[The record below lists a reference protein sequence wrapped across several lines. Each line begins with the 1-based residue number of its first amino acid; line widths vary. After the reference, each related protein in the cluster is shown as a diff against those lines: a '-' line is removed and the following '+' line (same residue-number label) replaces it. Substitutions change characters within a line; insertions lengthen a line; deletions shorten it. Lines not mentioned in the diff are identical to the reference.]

1 MKSLNMRIE
10 NKAKPSRCNV
20 RAFLSASV
28 ITAMMIAYG
37 VSAGTFYARTNL
49 VSDVPGLA
57 TYHDTNLMGAW
68 GITRSSGSPWW
79 VNSTLGGVSLVF
91 NGAGQPFPTNSP
103 LKVAIPPVPAVAS
116 GIVFNG
122 GGGFNVASNASAS
135 FIFVTLNGS
144 ISGWSGAQANKALAV
159 LKVSS
164 PGASYFGVTI
174 APLHGTNA
182 LYVANYS
189 ENRVDVFDQNY
200 NPVTLPAGA
209 FTDDDVPAGLKV
221 FNVQLISGNLLYV
234 TYAPTNVFG
243 NTIVPAPG
251 AGFVS
256 VYSTDGISLGHLRHG
271 PWMNAPWGVT
281 LAPGGKKH
289 HGKGKGD
296 DSDTVLVGMFGDGNI
311 ASFDAERGNFHGL
324 LQNPDGSPLAMGKGL
339 WGIGF
344 GNGANAGPTNELYF
358 ATDLVT
364 TNSYHGL
371 FGALTPVHGGE
382 DEGENDDTQAN
393 EDY

>member
-1 MKSLNMRIE
+1 MKSSNMRIE
-10 NKAKPSRCNV
+10 NETKPSRCNV
-20 RAFLSASV
+20 RAFLSVSV
-28 ITAMMIAYG
+28 ITAVMITSGA
-37 VSAGTFYARTNL
+37 SAATFYARTNL

-57 TYHDTNLMGAW
+57 TYTDTNLMGAW

-91 NGAGQPFPTNSP
+91 NGAGQPFPTNNP

-122 GGGFNVASNASAS
+122 GGGFNVASNASAV

-144 ISGWSGAQANKALAV
+144 ISGWSSAQSNKALAV
-159 LKVSS
+159 LKVNN
-164 PGASYFGVTI
+164 PGASYYGVTI

-182 LYVANYS
+182 LYVANYAS
-189 ENRVDVFDQNY
+189 NRVDVFDQNY
-200 NPVTLPAGA
+200 KPVTLPAGA
-209 FTDDDVPAGLKV
+209 FMDADVPADLRV
-221 FNVQLISGNLLYV
+221 FNVQLISSNLLYV
-234 TYAPTNVFG
+234 TYAPINVLG
-243 NTIVPAPG
+243 NGTAPG

-256 VYSTDGISLGHLRHG
+256 VYSTDGIPLGHLRHG

-281 LAPGGKKH
+281 WAPGRHGGK
-289 HGKGKGD
+289 
-296 DSDTVLVGMFGDGNI
+296 VLVGMFGDGNI
-311 ASFDAERGNFHGL
+311 ASFDAERGHFRGL
-324 LQNPDGSPLAMGKGL
+324 LRNPDGSPLAMGKGL

-364 TNSYHGL
+364 TNGYHGI
-371 FGALTPVHGGE
+371 FGALTPIHGGE
-382 DEGENDDTQAN
+382 DEDENDDAQDN
-393 EDY
+393 EGD